1 MLFATAVLTS
11 LAAVEEKAPT
21 IAPAFVIALFAAA
34 VFFVLGFVV
43 FSYKNVANRQMP
55 QNAPRRPESP
65 VDEFGHAEE
74 H

>member
-11 LAAVEEKAPT
+11 LAAADAKAPT
-21 IAPAFVIALFAAA
+21 IAPAFVIALFFAAI
-34 VFFVLGFVV
+34 FFVLGFVV

-55 QNAPRRPESP
+55 QNAPRRPASP